1 MAQPRVVSGTVVQP
15 GKQEGEVAPNT
26 PFLAV
31 KGNDGKLTVF
41 SRNEIV
47 AIESDAINET
57 LPEEKRMLLVNRAG
71 TAGKPFAVSYLSAGL
86 TWAPAY
92 RIALGPDAQLQ
103 LDQSATLIN
112 ELEDLKEV
120 ELNLVSGFPNLE
132 YLRVTS
138 PLATGMT
145 LQRFLQQLNGG
156 GN

>member
-1 MAQPRVVSGTVVQP
+1 
-15 GKQEGEVAPNT
+15 
-26 PFLAV
+26 
-31 KGNDGKLTVF
+31 
-41 SRNEIV
+41 
-47 AIESDAINET
+47 
-57 LPEEKRMLLVNRAG
+57 MLLVNRAG

-132 YLRVTS
+132 YLGS
-138 PLATGMT
+138 PA
-145 LQRFLQQLNGG
+145 RWPPE
-156 GN
+156 